1 MRRAIRNGSRA
12 VDADDDRE
20 VIQADVMED
29 VIQRALE
36 ECGIDGDDGAEPL
49 AGEAGREGDGVGFR
63 DACVEATFRI
73 FVDKFFETST
83 LEHGRGDDGQFW
95 MLFRQ

>member
-1 MRRAIRNGSRA
+1 MGGAIRNGSCA

-29 VIQRALE
+29 VVQRALQ
-36 ECGIDGDDGAEPL
+36 ECRINGDDGADAL

-63 DACVEATFRI
+63 DARVEAAFWI
-73 FVDKFFETST
+73 FVDKIFETSS
-83 LEHGRGDDGQFW
+83 LQHGW
-95 MLFRQ
+95 

>member
-20 VIQADVMED
+20 VVQTDVMED
-29 VIQRALE
+29 VVQRALQ
-36 ECGIDGDDGAEPL
+36 ECGIDGDDWAEAL
-49 AGEAGREGDGVGFR
+49 AGEAGSEGDGVGFR
-63 DACVEATFRI
+63 DTCVETTFWI
-73 FVDKFFETST
+73 LFHKLLEASS